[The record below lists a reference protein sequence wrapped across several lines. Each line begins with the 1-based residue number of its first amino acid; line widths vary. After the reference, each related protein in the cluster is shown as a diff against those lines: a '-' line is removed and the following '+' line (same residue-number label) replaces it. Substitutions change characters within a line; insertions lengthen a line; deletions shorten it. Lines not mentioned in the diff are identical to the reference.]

1 MTRHVILPAVAGA
14 ILLFGVGHALYV
26 QWPEKELPP
35 PVPPPTTPFGQTV
48 AGDGMVEPAN
58 EASGTSAVAV
68 GSQVAGLVTGVP
80 VRIGQEMKAGDLLVQ
95 LDRRQAEAQL
105 KINEAQ
111 AAVARAAE
119 RQAED
124 TYKRDLNMSN
134 EAVSDAQR
142 VIDQEA
148 WHLAVAQRQVAE
160 AAIRQAETTL
170 ALLEVRAPSDGAVL
184 QVNVRPGEYVSTLGG
199 QSLILMGN
207 LHPLHVRVNVDEEDV
222 PRLVLNAPARAH
234 IRGDPEQNELPL
246 TFVRLE
252 PYIVPKVSMTGINV
266 ERVDTRVVQVI
277 YALDPANRLVQEKK
291 VLVGQLLDVFIDTRA
306 TAPPESTTGSV
317 P

>member
-1 MTRHVILPAVAGA
+1 
-14 ILLFGVGHALYV
+14 
-26 QWPEKELPP
+26 
-35 PVPPPTTPFGQTV
+35 
-48 AGDGMVEPAN
+48 
-58 EASGTSAVAV
+58 
-68 GSQVAGLVTGVP
+68 
-80 VRIGQEMKAGDLLVQ
+80 VQ
-95 LDRRQAEAQL
+95 LDRRQAKAQL
-105 KINEAQ
+105 KVNEAQ

-160 AAIRQAETTL
+160 AAIQQTQTAL
-170 ALLEVRAPSDGAVL
+170 DLLEIQAPSDGVIL
-184 QVNVRPGEYVSTLGG
+184 QVNVRPGEYVSTLG
-199 QSLILMGN
+199 SLGLLLMGD
-207 LHPLHVRVNVDEEDV
+207 LHPLHIRVSVDEEDV

-234 IRGDPEQNELPL
+234 IRGDPGQNELPL

-277 YALDPANRLVQEKK
+277 YALDPANRLVREKK
-291 VLVGQLLDVFIDTRA
+291 VLVGQLLDVFIDTRPA
-306 TAPPESTTGSV
+306 TPPESTNGSS